1 VCHGKAEDDEGVVVV
16 QVCVEADWGCSGQA
30 HRGAAEQDQEADQGE
45 SRNSS
50 RSARHVLPTPL
61 AHQWPNKSLNPHG
74 ISLQMTEKFLF
85 KMKLA
90 VQKKISMLSR
100 DAFAATPVR

>member
-1 VCHGKAEDDEGVVVV
+1 
-16 QVCVEADWGCSGQA
+16 
-30 HRGAAEQDQEADQGE
+30 
-45 SRNSS
+45 
-50 RSARHVLPTPL
+50 
-61 AHQWPNKSLNPHG
+61 
-74 ISLQMTEKFLF
+74 MTEKFLF